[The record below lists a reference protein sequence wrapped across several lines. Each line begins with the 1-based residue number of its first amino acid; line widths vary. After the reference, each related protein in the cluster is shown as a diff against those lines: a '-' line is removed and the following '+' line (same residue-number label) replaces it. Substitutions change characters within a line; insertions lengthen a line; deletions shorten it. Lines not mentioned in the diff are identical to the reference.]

1 METNLTKILIKI
13 SRRTDEKYVN
23 KIPKNERIIKENRRI
38 RR

>member
-1 METNLTKILIKI
+1 METNLTEILIKI
-13 SRRTDEKYVN
+13 GRRTNEKNVN